1 MTKLTI
7 AFPIGSPQAAMFKVG
22 FYKDHPEIPSE
33 LSDKAQKFILTCF
46 EPDAQKR
53 TTAAELLKHPFL
65 E

>member
-1 MTKLTI
+1 
-7 AFPIGSPQAAMFKVG
+7 MFKVG